1 MRGTDLLSLVA
12 GLAWILAL
20 ALIAA
25 ERRIVRRLR
34 RAGALTPENAI
45 PIAPRSAL
53 TRFRLG
59 RLLRS
64 GAVVTAPGGL
74 YYLDPAAF
82 ALYRGRRRRR
92 AFILISSALA
102 IGAIFWVLRG
112 R

>member
-1 MRGTDLLSLVA
+1 MRRTDLLTLVA
-12 GLAWILAL
+12 GLVWLLAL

-34 RAGALTPENAI
+34 SAGALMPQNAI
-45 PIAPRSAL
+45 PIAQRSAL
-53 TRFRLG
+53 TRFRLA

-64 GAVVTAPGGL
+64 GAVVAAGGR

-92 AFILISSALA
+92 AFILISSVLA